1 MVKFNYSLIMFL
13 LSLLVLN
20 VFASDLNFS
29 YLNPSYENDWGF
41 IEIVH
46 FGSNNV
52 NTNPAVSIFSNEM
65 NDVSINYIYDFD
77 ITETSV
83 KKEIEI
89 IKKLN
94 NDYQTLQ
101 SDRRMV
107 IDKGF
112 EFTSISTGA
121 TVIGLAALAMS
132 FPIGVGFVLTEVVG
146 VGYLLFDLVDDTF
159 AYYSDYVELVRSA
172 SNNYNSL
179 LYKVETNNRE
189 LIKMGIT
196 NKNYKGIS
204 SNDYSQIVYL
214 ANSIDY
220 NRLLNREN
228 DLKKDL
234 KDKLIW
240 MDYTTLIQNLNSQ
253 YYDLM
258 HSHNSAS
265 YKLLNIYVLQE
276 KIKKNL
282 LEENDLLNTES
293 QKLRTKIFDRLKYSN
308 ENFYEIDDYY
318 IIKFSLTSA
327 EYAIT
332 PREHINSGT
341 KYYEEAFYEIET
353 AKKILSS
360 KNDNYLIDSTVH
372 FDNAVNLLVKSD
384 MELSNAEIK
393 SQKIYSHANNEII
406 LKYDNAHFEYDSF
419 VTYTDVD
426 VQNKEK
432 ARKYL
437 LEAKSLIE
445 SEGKI
450 SEKIVNLIFADSK
463 IDSALS
469 CLNPSNVFYDNVK
482 EDTKKSL
489 DYLEKVISLAKKD
502 KVDVSYEEEYLRISK
517 SLIKDPS
524 ISLFEMLFISDEV
537 VVLSNDIY
545 NKSKIQYAHLDS
557 KFNVIKNLI
566 LKLKTYDPSMNFEEF
581 NTINSYYVNE
591 GFDKYSSLGNY
602 LVINSNLQI
611 LENKININKKNIIES
626 MLIFNSVTSSNYY
639 SQIELDVP
647 SKLIISYTTYF
658 NDNSLN
664 YEGPIKIE
672 IPFGYDPYSANEIT
686 KSNDISL
693 SYNNKKLS
701 ILINQFDFSKVYS
714 FSLSYDKIF
723 AKTLNVKYSS
733 NPISISLVQINIERE
748 IENFDVSLLKFNKTV
763 SYEPADIF
771 LNGEYYGRFND
782 RAVLIKKP
790 LNSGKNKI
798 TEIYSFNNPLTYS
811 INELSSSSVKRIR
824 VNIKNTLP
832 FEMKKQPLNVE
843 LPVVTPSTYNFV
855 ENTCSID
862 KTGFKFSS
870 TSQSSKVY
878 FVSDYS
884 SNGQCSFVI
893 ELVGEYNKD
902 KIKDEIDSL
911 LNETKDSK
919 TKDLLDKAKKDIDS
933 DNINNA
939 LKNIEEAKDLINEEK
954 VNSKQNLLLEL
965 EYNNTKTELLNIIL
979 ELSSIENKKVSD
991 VLVKVEKNVNEAE
1004 MLNDINK
1011 KMLKLIAAK
1020 SELDKLKGIGI
1031 DVKLNLINR
1040 QNKLIE
1046 QWMELVNIGFLNSI
1060 PLELETNLISLNS
1073 IDFSELSSDNFN
1085 LLFSIE
1091 ELILKYEND
1100 LNQLNKDKKQWETDL
1115 NVLNKQLNSQLSN
1128 LIKSV
1133 ENACGNECPIDMLS
1147 IAKSNL
1153 NLKPTNSYMYSISNN
1168 KMNESILQ
1176 LTNYL
1181 DFEKNSALNAF
1192 EKAKDFVSKIFDE
1205 ETRKVYLRKLSD
1217 IQTKINS
1224 GNYLF
1229 AKKEALLLMNSIYSS
1244 EESPFEDNN
1253 LLLIV
1258 AGLGAIVLAFVLIK
1272 IKSQKTE
1279 NIKEEFKTLK
1289 KSNNDTPNSK
1299 EKENIG
1305 DINDKD

>member
-1 MVKFNYSLIMFL
+1 
-13 LSLLVLN
+13 
-20 VFASDLNFS
+20 
-29 YLNPSYENDWGF
+29 
-41 IEIVH
+41 
-46 FGSNNV
+46 
-52 NTNPAVSIFSNEM
+52 
-65 NDVSINYIYDFD
+65 
-77 ITETSV
+77 
-83 KKEIEI
+83 
-89 IKKLN
+89 
-94 NDYQTLQ
+94 
-101 SDRRMV
+101 
-107 IDKGF
+107 
-112 EFTSISTGA
+112 
-121 TVIGLAALAMS
+121 
-132 FPIGVGFVLTEVVG
+132 
-146 VGYLLFDLVDDTF
+146 
-159 AYYSDYVELVRSA
+159 
-172 SNNYNSL
+172 
-179 LYKVETNNRE
+179 
-189 LIKMGIT
+189 MGIL
-196 NKNYKGIS
+196 NENYKGIS
-204 SNDYSQIVYL
+204 ANDYSQIVYL
-214 ANSIDY
+214 TNSLDS
-220 NRLLNREN
+220 NTLLHREDN
-228 DLKKDL
+228 LKKDL

-253 YYDLM
+253 YYDLI
-258 HSHNSAS
+258 HSPNSAF

-282 LEENDLLNTES
+282 MEENELLNTES
-293 QKLRTKIFDRLKYSN
+293 DKLKIKVFDRLKYSN
-308 ENFYEIDDYY
+308 ENFYELNEYY

-341 KYYEEAFYEIET
+341 FYYEEAIYEIDT
-353 AKKILSS
+353 AKKIFSS
-360 KNDNYLIDSTVH
+360 KNENYLIESTIH
-372 FDNAVNLLVKSD
+372 FDNAINLLVKSD
-384 MELSNAEIK
+384 MELSMAQIKAE
-393 SQKIYSHANNEII
+393 KIYSSANKNII
-406 LKYDNAHFEYDSF
+406 SKFESAQLEYDSF
-419 VTYTDVD
+419 VTYTEID

-432 ARKYL
+432 AGKYL
-437 LEAKSLIE
+437 LEAKNLIE
-445 SEGKI
+445 REDI
-450 SEKIVNLIFADSK
+450 LSEKIINLVLANSK

-469 CLNPSNVFYDNVK
+469 HLNPSNIFYDNVK

-489 DYLEKVISLAKKD
+489 DYLEKIILLAKKD

-524 ISLFEMLFISDEV
+524 ISLFEMQLISEEV
-537 VVLSNDIY
+537 MVLSNDIY

-557 KFNVIKNLI
+557 KFNVLKNLI

-581 NTINSYYVNE
+581 NSINSYYING

-602 LVINSNLQI
+602 LVINLNLQN

-701 ILINQFDFSKVYS
+701 ILINKFDFSKVYS
-714 FSLSYDKIF
+714 FTLNYDKLF

-733 NPISISLVQINIERE
+733 NPISTSLVQINIERE

-782 RAVLIKKP
+782 RTVLIKKP

-832 FEMKKQPLNVE
+832 FEMKKQPLNIE

-855 ENTCSID
+855 ENTCGVD
-862 KTGFKFSS
+862 KSGFKFSS

-965 EYNNTKTELLNIIL
+965 EYNNTKTELLNIIS

-1011 KMLKLIAAK
+1011 KMLKLISAK

-1031 DVKLNLINR
+1031 DVKLDLINR

-1073 IDFSELSSDNFN
+1073 IDFSELSSDNFD

-1091 ELILKYEND
+1091 DQIIKYEND
-1100 LNQLNKDKKQWETDL
+1100 LSQLNKDKKEWETDL
-1115 NVLNKQLNSQLSN
+1115 SVINKQLNAQLSN
-1128 LIKSV
+1128 LIKLV
-1133 ENACGNECPIDMLS
+1133 EVACGNECPTDMIS

-1153 NLKPTNSYMYSISNN
+1153 NLKPTNSYMYSLSNI

-1181 DFEKNSALNAF
+1181 EIEKKSALYAF
-1192 EKAKDFVSKIFDE
+1192 EEAKEFVSNVIDE
-1205 ETRKVYLRKLSD
+1205 EIRKIYLRELSD
-1217 IQTKINS
+1217 IQAKINS
-1224 GNYLF
+1224 GNYLL
-1229 AKKEALLLMNSIYSS
+1229 ARKQALVLMNSIYSS
-1244 EESPFEDNN
+1244 EELLFENNN
-1253 LLLIV
+1253 LLLIA
-1258 AGLGAIVLAFVLIK
+1258 AGLGAIALAFILIK
-1272 IKSQKTE
+1272 IKSHKSE

-1289 KSNNDTPNSK
+1289 KSNSQIISK
-1299 EKENIG
+1299 KRG
-1305 DINDKD
+1305 Y